1 MKKIVLISALIP
13 IPTVAAFVWLFGKNK
28 NQELQTLSRMVINFQ
43 LNILFII
50 LLSILLIP
58 YLIGVFILIAAVF
71 FEIKNVIKSL
81 KEKSINQIILPY
93 YFKFI

>member
-1 MKKIVLISALIP
+1 MRKIVLISALIP

-28 NQELQTLSRMVINFQ
+28 NKELQTLSRMVINFQ

-81 KEKSINQIILPY
+81 KEKSINRITLPY
-93 YFKFI
+93 YIKFI